1 MNQKKYEQLIDEVA
15 DEITSFV
22 EKAKQDNQSQ

>member
-1 MNQKKYEQLIDEVA
+1 MNQKKYEQLIDEA
-15 DEITSFV
+15 TDEISSFV